1 MRIKKLLTEALIID
15 KFGLTKEEK
24 YAIQYLHQKFGNTS
38 SWALSFNK
46 MVDMLEDVLGFS
58 FTVSAKLAKIYI
70 NYRDFIFKEINE
82 KYFSMDETEI
92 IYEFL
97 SKYLSSDRYENEFK
111 KKFEDVI
118 KKSHLAD
125 LYGDDSFYTS
135 IFTNTYSNSIIFYVV
150 FEPTKIG
157 DVSLTALESRNLKW
171 KAMFQVDFRKLESM
185 VKQKQN
191 IGKEIPFNLTIRDI
205 EYNFPIPE
213 LEGSTDEFTIPFDL
227 DIDNLNF
234 NDIQKL
240 VFDQKNS
247 IVNYVLDIIKE
258 INTHLNIQS

>member
-24 YAIQYLHQKFGNTS
+24 CAIQYLHQKFGNTS

-58 FTVSAKLAKIYI
+58 FTVSAKLTKIYI

-135 IFTNTYSNSIIFYVV
+135 IFTNTYSN
-150 FEPTKIG
+150 
-157 DVSLTALESRNLKW
+157 
-171 KAMFQVDFRKLESM
+171 
-185 VKQKQN
+185 
-191 IGKEIPFNLTIRDI
+191 
-205 EYNFPIPE
+205 
-213 LEGSTDEFTIPFDL
+213 
-227 DIDNLNF
+227 
-234 NDIQKL
+234 
-240 VFDQKNS
+240 
-247 IVNYVLDIIKE
+247 
-258 INTHLNIQS
+258 